1 MPLLEKI
8 NASFGED
15 QQRSFGDYWQY
26 SLIVWIISYDI
37 VVPSSTVLAP
47 SYIKHCSCGFLKH
60 CSCAFL
66 NWNRCMK
73 SLHNSHPLA
82 LCCAGTCP
90 ISVQQTQ
97 SMRPWAVAFFPGWL
111 ALLSSRGGK
120 TNTQTHTQTH
130 TQYIHRRL

>member
-1 MPLLEKI
+1 
-8 NASFGED
+8 
-15 QQRSFGDYWQY
+15 
-26 SLIVWIISYDI
+26 
-37 VVPSSTVLAP
+37 
-47 SYIKHCSCGFLKH
+47 
-60 CSCAFL
+60 
-66 NWNRCMK
+66 MK

-97 SMRPWAVAFFPGWL
+97 SMRPWACVTVAFFPGWL

-130 TQYIHRRL
+130 THNTYIGVCDKDWIYSTIPRNGNRANGNHLEICLSKKPDLSLSGLDPVPPSKIGTRLLASLGSKGKNRNSLACL